1 MSANPKTHCSPLC
14 DFTLDQFSVSLHK
27 STNGAIDMTSR
38 TNKALEL
45 AHMMIK
51 QAKMLKS
58 AGLLAEA
65 RGLARRAL
73 AFKSMGHNY
82 DRMQYQPVRISSRR
96 HR

>member
-1 MSANPKTHCSPLC
+1 
-14 DFTLDQFSVSLHK
+14 
-27 STNGAIDMTSR
+27 MTTR

-58 AGLLAEA
+58 AGLVAEA

-82 DRMQYQPVRISSRR
+82 NNMQYQPVRISTRR
-96 HR
+96 YR